1 MEFIRANQGSGGGSS
16 TNPTPPY
23 SGDYSI
29 ITQPQLTLSAE
40 AQFSRSLSATQKVF
54 WNNTANATVV
64 TQLKNYLNS
73 KNYSSESKSF
83 VKQFIDAYLVSGLN
97 LNVIKS
103 AASPCNIDMTA
114 VSGNSP
120 EEIRFNSVYG
130 KLMASALFKQ
140 MLASI
145 FEDSSR
151 YNIKFKIGN
160 VTNPNN
166 EGETKPLRPSPTNV
180 YNEITLRTDFVN
192 EASEVRIATVIIHE
206 IIHAFLNVTRIN
218 PDLGL
223 TIQALSTKDFAACI
237 NSCYDG
243 LNGPMPQH
251 NFMVDYMGP
260 VISEILSEIKSS
272 LFTAVQI
279 NRVEHPL
286 QYQDYDYNLYLPTS
300 TVPVSNSGVSTPWVW
315 NDFFWNQSFQGLDS
329 CTEFGTVFNI
339 GSSQEYYFYRY
350 NRIGNLAF
358 RP

>member
-1 MEFIRANQGSGGGSS
+1 
-16 TNPTPPY
+16 
-23 SGDYSI
+23 
-29 ITQPQLTLSAE
+29 
-40 AQFSRSLSATQKVF
+40 LSATQKVF
-54 WNNTANATVV
+54 WNNTANATIV

-120 EEIRFNSVYG
+120 EEIKFNSVYS
-130 KLMASALFKQ
+130 KLMASSLFKQ

-166 EGETKPLRPSPTNV
+166 EGETQPLRLSSTNV
-180 YNEITLRTDFVN
+180 YNEITLRTDFIN
-192 EASEVRIATVIIHE
+192 DASEVRIATVIIHE
-206 IIHAFLNVTRIN
+206 IIHAFLNVTRVN

-251 NFMVDYMGP
+251 NFMTDYMGP

-272 LFTAVQI
+272 LFTAAQI
-279 NRVEHPL
+279 NRVEHPQL
-286 QYQDYDYNLYLPTS
+286 YNNYYLYAPTNTIPPTMS
-300 TVPVSNSGVSTPWVW
+300 SIVVPWVW
-315 NDFFWNQSFQGLDS
+315 NDFIWYQSFQGLDS
-329 CTEFGTVFNI
+329 CASFNAIFESNSVAKYYYNKYLTVANI
-339 GSSQEYYFYRY
+339 
-350 NRIGNLAF
+350 AF
-358 RP
+358 AF